1 MADPAIILVVEDEE
15 LVRDFT
21 VDLLSDCGYVVLA
34 AANGR
39 EALAMLDGETKI
51 DLLFTD
57 IVMPGDLDGFALA
70 REAKRRRPLLP
81 VLYTSGYT
89 DRFGASDVGETFG
102 PIVAK
107 PYRLDQLD
115 TEIRRALGTAGL

>member
-1 MADPAIILVVEDEE
+1 MADPATILVVEDEE

-21 VDLLSDCGYVVLA
+21 VELLSDCGYVVLA

-39 EALAMLDGETKI
+39 EALDLLDREKKI

-81 VLYTSGYT
+81 ILYTSGYT
-89 DRFGASDVGETFG
+89 NRFSAGDMGETFG

-107 PYRLDQLD
+107 PYRPDQLSL
-115 TEIRRALGTAGL
+115 EIRRALGTAAP